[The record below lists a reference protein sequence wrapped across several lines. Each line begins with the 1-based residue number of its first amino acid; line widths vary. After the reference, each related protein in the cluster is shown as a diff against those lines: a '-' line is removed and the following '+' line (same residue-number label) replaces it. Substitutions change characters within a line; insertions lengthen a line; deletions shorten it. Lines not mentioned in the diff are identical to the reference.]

1 MNCEG
6 QDCGLKEHTK
16 AECAPG
22 MPAHGYL
29 KFNPADKWIT
39 NELQRVEAAVEQGFA
54 DFRLDNVANTIYS
67 FVWDEYCDW
76 YIEIAKTQ
84 IAVAKENGNE
94 PQQRATRRTLIRVL
108 ETVLRLMHPIMPFIT
123 AELWETVAE
132 VAGRKAPGARIV
144 TAAYPKAQLDRVDAD
159 ADAWVA
165 KLKGVVGAS
174 RALRSEMS
182 LSPAARVPLYV
193 TGDAAFIEEASAL
206 LKALAKV
213 SEVTLFADDAA
224 FAQATRSAA
233 VVVQG
238 ESRLALHVEVD
249 VAAETERL
257 GKEITRLQGEIVK
270 AQAKLG
276 NESFVARAPAA
287 VVDQEKQRVAEFSAT
302 VVRLQDQAA
311 RLATSA

>member
-1 MNCEG
+1 M
-6 QDCGLKEHTK
+6 
-16 AECAPG
+16 PG
-22 MPAHGYL
+22 AHSAL
-29 KFNPADKWIT
+29 VCSFSPADKWIT
-39 NELQRVEAAVEQGFA
+39 SELQRVEAAVEQGFA

-76 YIEIAKTQ
+76 YIEIAKVQ
-84 IAVAKENGNE
+84 IAVAKEAGNE

-123 AELWETVAE
+123 AELWETVAA
-132 VAGRKAPGARIV
+132 VAGRKAPGASIV
-144 TAAYPKAQLDRVDAD
+144 TTAYPKAQLDRIDAS

-182 LSPAARVPLYV
+182 LSPATRVPLYV
-193 TGDAAFIEEASAL
+193 IGDAAFIEQASSL

-213 SEVTLFADDAA
+213 SEVKLFADDAA

-238 ESRLALHVEVD
+238 EARLALHVEVD
-249 VAAETERL
+249 VAAETARL
-257 GKEITRLQGEIVK
+257 AKEIARLQGEIAK
-270 AQAKLG
+270 ARTQLDHDG
-276 NESFVARAPAA
+276 FVARAPA
-287 VVDQEKQRVAEFSAT
+287 VVVEQMKLRVAEFSAT

>member
-1 MNCEG
+1 
-6 QDCGLKEHTK
+6 L
-16 AECAPG
+16 
-22 MPAHGYL
+22 
-29 KFNPADKWIT
+29 
-39 NELQRVEAAVEQGFA
+39 
-54 DFRLDNVANTIYS
+54 
-67 FVWDEYCDW
+67 
-76 YIEIAKTQ
+76 
-84 IAVAKENGNE
+84 
-94 PQQRATRRTLIRVL
+94 
-108 ETVLRLMHPIMPFIT
+108 
-123 AELWETVAE
+123 
-132 VAGRKAPGARIV
+132 
-144 TAAYPKAQLDRVDAD
+144 TAAYPKAQLERVDAG

-182 LSPAARVPLYV
+182 LSPAARVPLYAI
-193 TGDAAFIEEASAL
+193 GDAAFIEEASAL
-206 LKALAKV
+206 LKSLAKV

-249 VAAETERL
+249 VAADAARVAEEIARL
-257 GKEITRLQGEIVK
+257 LGEIAK
-270 AQAKLG
+270 ARAQLD

-287 VVDQEKQRVAEFSAT
+287 VVEQMKLRVAEFSAT